1 MNDQPSRSSSPR
13 TGKDGRTS
21 EIHIAA
27 RIDRR
32 GIARQSS
39 SQFGLREEICA
50 APQPQR
56 TAGSHHNFAGIGN
69 VGEGRSSRG
78 SFAADRQSL
87 PAVCGV
93 EFNASE
99 EECTARNRALIL
111 VPVRKLQIC
120 QIAARTSNSRE
131 TFQLDRLLKVL
142 READKIQGCRL
153 STIAGKLLP
162 LKHVGR
168 IEIDRT
174 LCNRGFRTVASLI
187 EIAAGIDV
195 ACHGTTDQIHSRSFH

>member
-1 MNDQPSRSSSPR
+1 M
-13 TGKDGRTS
+13 
-21 EIHIAA
+21 
-27 RIDRR
+27 
-32 GIARQSS
+32 
-39 SQFGLREEICA
+39 REEISTV
-50 APQPQR
+50 PQPQR
-56 TAGSHHNFAGIGN
+56 TAGSHHNLAGIGN
-69 VGEGRSSRG
+69 VGESRSSRG

-87 PAVCGV
+87 PSVCGV
-93 EFNASE
+93 GFNASE

-111 VPVRKLQIC
+111 VPVRKLQIR

-131 TFQLDRLLKVL
+131 AFQLDRLLKVL
-142 READKIQGCRL
+142 REAAKIQSCRL

-174 LCNRGFRTVASLI
+174 LCNRGLRIVASLI

-195 ACHGTTDQIHSRSFH
+195 TRHGTTDQIHGRGFH